1 MFTLRRN
8 ESYFRNVCFFT
19 LTINRFMMINRDVEI
34 YAIDFDTQS
43 VKSHPNTHRMVT
55 NKKKCITQVIGVNIT
70 ASCPIDP
77 KSFC

>member
-19 LTINRFMMINRDVEI
+19 LTINRFIMINRDVEI

-55 NKKKCITQVIGVNIT
+55 NKKKMYYTGNWRKYYCFL
-70 ASCPIDP
+70 SH
-77 KSFC
+77 